1 MRHTR
6 QELAVTAI
14 RQLSCF
20 STSSSSV
27 LLDTISQVEHHLIDL
42 CLQRIH
48 LSSDKTSKVAIHKRV
63 VNSWAFQ
70 STLRG
75 VLGKKNEQHQT
86 L

>member
-48 LSSDKTSKVAIHKRV
+48 LSSDETSKVAAGDDNLEI
-63 VNSWAFQ
+63 S
-70 STLRG
+70 L
-75 VLGKKNEQHQT
+75 
-86 L
+86 